1 MSLIQVNVFVVATDR
16 IELNR
21 ISCCYFLYCCYCTS
35 PNINWTKTIRIFN
48 RKTNHTSACSLLWIS
63 LLWKMFSKNIQH
75 WTLPWNFKIHS
86 IDIQECISYISRM
99 VQHGLNW
106 IFCFA
111 IVPWSVTF
119 NQNSHS
125 HGSMLFHMKKVVRI
139 IVSMFPWRT
148 VHVHVQLMITGC
160 AHVCFI

>member
-1 MSLIQVNVFVVATDR
+1 MSLIQVNVFVVTDW
-16 IELNR
+16 IGLNR
-21 ISCCYFLYCCYCTS
+21 ISCCYFLYCYCTS
-35 PNINWTKTIRIFN
+35 PNINWTKTITIFN
-48 RKTNHTSACSLLWIS
+48 RKTNYTSARALLWIS
-63 LLWKMFSKNIQH
+63 LVWKMFSKNIQH
-75 WTLPWNFKIHS
+75 YL
-86 IDIQECISYISRM
+86 EISRFIQLIYKNVYLICCGM